1 MIRLPRNI
9 LCVDW
14 DKRSLRMVV
23 ARIGGGPMQLE
34 DAHSHRVPN
43 TVDADDPQAMGGFIA
58 QMQRRH
64 RWHHRRVIVDVPRD
78 KVVLNRMTLPP
89 TPVSE
94 LAAAVRFQALKEL
107 PFPLDEAVIDHVI
120 LQSDEDGRATEVLLA
135 AVRAETLAR
144 LRETCQAAGLTPARI
159 GLRPYANRI
168 SVCQLPGL
176 AEQRV
181 LYVDVGPT
189 MTEIDIICGGAL
201 AFSRAANVTLPLT
214 SGELITDSTA
224 ASAAELA
231 GFALSD
237 ESERTAIA
245 ELLVEITRTLQAYR
259 ATDVDAAVDRIL
271 IGGSSGLESQLAES
285 VGQRFELPT
294 DLFDPTDVLDAEASE
309 AAKLR
314 SFSAA
319 LGLAWG
325 LGEEG
330 LLELDFIN
338 PKKPIPP
345 RQTLK
350 RNLRIAGIAA
360 AVVLIAAG
368 TGFGKHVWDKKG
380 QLAALQAEIDRD
392 GSLAGQAKAE
402 LDILDMVDVV
412 KDWERGNELLVWLDH
427 LLALTQNMIE
437 PGKKMLVEQATLDER
452 KGAISLDLLCADH
465 EILTAFI
472 ETLNQIEDGKKYQV
486 VIEQSYR
493 EDPKREAGLRGEA
506 SVRVELL
513 QWRKHVSGTDQRER
527 DRKKRRR
534 KVLSEWTAGGRR

>member
-1 MIRLPRNI
+1 M
-9 LCVDW
+9 
-14 DKRSLRMVV
+14 
-23 ARIGGGPMQLE
+23 
-34 DAHSHRVPN
+34 
-43 TVDADDPQAMGGFIA
+43 
-58 QMQRRH
+58 
-64 RWHHRRVIVDVPRD
+64 
-78 KVVLNRMTLPP
+78 
-89 TPVSE
+89 
-94 LAAAVRFQALKEL
+94 
-107 PFPLDEAVIDHVI
+107 
-120 LQSDEDGRATEVLLA
+120 LLA

-380 QLAALQAEIDRD
+380 QLAALQAEIDRG
-392 GSLAGQAKAE
+392 GSLAGQAEAE
-402 LDILDMVDVV
+402 LEVLDMVDVV